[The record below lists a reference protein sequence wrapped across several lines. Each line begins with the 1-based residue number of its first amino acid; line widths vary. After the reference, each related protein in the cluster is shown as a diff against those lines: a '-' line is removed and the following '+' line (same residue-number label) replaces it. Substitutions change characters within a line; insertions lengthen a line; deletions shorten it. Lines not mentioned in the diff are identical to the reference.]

1 MVEEA
6 GMGKASISQVLEM
19 IQELG
24 ADELQQVRQAVDAQL
39 GQQREASGRE
49 AFRRALLEAG
59 LVIEFKDPPVRSEEE
74 RPLVPIQG
82 KPLSE
87 TIIEERR

>member
-1 MVEEA
+1 
-6 GMGKASISQVLEM
+6 MGKASVGQVLQM
-19 IQELG
+19 IRELD
-24 ADELQQVRQAVDAQL
+24 AEELQQVRQAVDIQLAQ
-39 GQQREASGRE
+39 QHEASGRE

-59 LVIEFKDPPVRSEEE
+59 LVREFKTPPVRPEEE

-87 TIIEERR
+87 TIVEERR